1 MARVVFTLPSKEDLE
16 KIVRYTR
23 DTWGSGQA
31 VEYVSGL
38 RKQANLLA
46 QTPEVGKSRDD
57 LEGGLIC
64 FPYVSHVVYYTK
76 ITDGIAIIRVLHKHQ
91 DPTIQNLTLI
101 P

>member
-64 FPYVSHVVYYTK
+64 FPFLMSVMLFTTQKLLMVSPLSAFFINTK
-76 ITDGIAIIRVLHKHQ
+76 
-91 DPTIQNLTLI
+91 TLLSKI
-101 P
+101 